1 MSALYYR
8 LPFVAA
14 ASLSLAL
21 AACGSNSAK
30 APAPAGVQR
39 VAANEPHELDT
50 DATIW
55 TVLGIAHEHPHAEPG
70 PKTGPGVNPILW
82 QASHDTL
89 DFVKFSAED
98 PKTGVMVSHWYSPA
112 GRPNE
117 RFKITVFIVSRVLR
131 TDSLNVRVRRQVRG
145 PTGDWADARADLT
158 IDSALDTAILRRA
171 RELRHAW
178 FPNEAGNK

>member
-8 LPFVAA
+8 LPFVLA
-14 ASLSLAL
+14 ASLSLTL
-21 AACGSNSAK
+21 AACGSQSAK
-30 APAPAGVQR
+30 APADVRQ
-39 VAANEPHELDT
+39 VATNEEKGIDT

-55 TVLGIAHEHPHAEPG
+55 TVLGISSEHPRQEPG

-82 QASHDTL
+82 QSAHDTL

-98 PKTGVMVSHWYSPA
+98 PQTGVMVSNWYSPE

-117 RFKITVFIVSRVLR
+117 RFRITVFILNRVLR
-131 TDSLNVRVRRQVRG
+131 TDSLNVRVRRQLRSPQG
-145 PTGDWADARADLT
+145 NWADAQADLK
-158 IDSALDTAILRRA
+158 IDSALDAAILRRA
-171 RELRHAW
+171 RQLRHEW

>member
-8 LPFVAA
+8 LPLALA

-21 AACGSNSAK
+21 AACGSDGANG
-30 APAPAGVQR
+30 PAGPQR
-39 VAANEPHELDT
+39 VAANESQGIDT

-55 TVLGIAHEHPHAEPG
+55 TVLGLAREHPHEEPG

-82 QASHDTL
+82 QAAHDTL

-98 PKTGVMVSHWYSPA
+98 PMTGVMVSHWYSPA

-117 RFKITVFIVSRVLR
+117 RFKVSVFIVNRVLR
-131 TDSLNVRVRRQVRG
+131 ADSLAVRVRRQVRSPQG
-145 PTGDWADARADLT
+145 EWADAQADLK
-158 IDSALDTAILRRA
+158 IDSELDAAILRRA
-171 RELRHAW
+171 RELRHLW